1 MKLKARLL
9 ISPFY
14 TVFHLRPSNLV
25 NKNADNDFEF
35 LAYCEKEG
43 VPRPSFF
50 YEVVEEESGDSKK
63 YKVWA
68 EKESQRL
75 ELQTL
80 FPTIEEGRE
89 RLAKQVLLFVQ
100 RNRS

>member
-1 MKLKARLL
+1 
-9 ISPFY
+9 
-14 TVFHLRPSNLV
+14 
-25 NKNADNDFEF
+25 
-35 LAYCEKEG
+35 

-50 YEVVEEESGDSKK
+50 YELVEEESGGSKK

-80 FPTIEEGRE
+80 FLTIEEGQE
-89 RLAKQVLLFVQ
+89 RLAKQVLLWEL
-100 RNRS
+100 RSKKTNKKLHV